1 MMTRKWLPIALTAIV
16 GLSMPIAARAESI
29 ADALQGY
36 FVGTNS
42 NPLGTDQ
49 PQTSPAIAY
58 GKPEP
63 LTVQQTN
70 VLQRQE
76 LQFPQSYQ
84 AVISKLGYPNQRDSR
99 ADYYD
104 LAGGGKRVAIVYSG
118 ATAVSVEGI

>member
-1 MMTRKWLPIALTAIV
+1 V
-16 GLSMPIAARAESI
+16 ARAESI